1 MNILKYWVIVVL
13 NYREIQKILNHP
25 PTRSLSGEER
35 QLLWKFRFSLMLEK
49 RALTK
54 FLRCVD
60 WTDAQVCSQYH
71 FLGSLDTIDNIAR
84 ITWLYIRISI
94 YCLIFVCSFGEMLT
108 CICTGSKTSCWP
120 NEKMGTYWYCGCSGA
135 SLSSVWEW
143 RGIWF
148 ALCLCSSS
156 RFWLLMMPGSAL
168 VMVVYCLV
176 VLRTRLS
183 RRRLEDRLHILHD
196 FLNSKKSVKM
206 DCSFQVMVAIC
217 GTHILRG
224 W

>member
-1 MNILKYWVIVVL
+1 ML

-84 ITWLYIRISI
+84 IT
-94 YCLIFVCSFGEMLT
+94 
-108 CICTGSKTSCWP
+108 
-120 NEKMGTYWYCGCSGA
+120 
-135 SLSSVWEW
+135 
-143 RGIWF
+143 
-148 ALCLCSSS
+148 
-156 RFWLLMMPGSAL
+156 
-168 VMVVYCLV
+168 
-176 VLRTRLS
+176 
-183 RRRLEDRLHILHD
+183 
-196 FLNSKKSVKM
+196 
-206 DCSFQVMVAIC
+206 
-217 GTHILRG
+217 
-224 W
+224 